1 MQTHGIRERT
11 SEKSNVRKRNQSAG
25 AGKRQQAQVLLTR
38 TDCHSDSV
46 HLSRSSLIQFV
57 PPLSVVRS
65 MGYGVCKA

>member
-1 MQTHGIRERT
+1 MGRNGNELGRSLMSGL
-11 SEKSNVRKRNQSAG
+11 SEAEETG
-25 AGKRQQAQVLLTR
+25 ANPWNKGKDMR